1 MNKRVFL
8 GTTNKY
14 KLYIWVALYKDD
26 FFHRDRKSK
35 MAGTIVL
42 KFKQRNPWENNWKFL
57 LRNYINRL
65 SWFSGARSITEKEE
79 KLVGLESG

>member
-8 GTTNKY
+8 GTTNMVKY
-14 KLYIWVALYKDD
+14 KLYIWVALYKDG

-42 KFKQRNPWENNWKFL
+42 KFKQRNPWENN
-57 LRNYINRL
+57 
-65 SWFSGARSITEKEE
+65 
-79 KLVGLESG
+79 